1 MSEHNPVVLV
11 TGASR
16 GLGRGIAIECAKSGF
31 SVAIN
36 YAGNKQAALET
47 KELCEN
53 IQCNSKQNFQPIQGD
68 ISSSQSRQNLI
79 NETIEKFGYID
90 ALVNNAG
97 IAPKVR
103 NDITVADEASF
114 DDMINTNLK
123 GPYFLTQSV
132 VNHWLNNKPEC
143 AIQSGFKV
151 IYITSISSHT
161 ASVARGDYCI
171 SKAGL
176 SMSVQLWAT
185 RLAEENI
192 QVYELRPGIMKTDM
206 TSAVTSKYDTLI
218 EKGLVPQKRW
228 GTPEDLGLGVSS
240 LLNGSFP
247 FSTGTVI
254 DVDGGFQLR
263 RL

>member
-1 MSEHNPVVLV
+1 MSKHNPVILI

-16 GLGRGIAIECAKSGF
+16 GLGRGIAVECAKSGF
-31 SVAIN
+31 SVSIN
-36 YAGNKQAALET
+36 YAGNEKAAIET
-47 KELCEN
+47 QKLCEEN
-53 IQCNSKQNFQPIQGD
+53 KINSEQKFIPIQGD
-68 ISSSQSRQNLI
+68 ISSSDSRKNLVKG
-79 NETIEKFGYID
+79 TIDNFGHLD

-103 NDITVADEASF
+103 NDITEADESSF

-123 GPYFLTQSV
+123 GPYFLTQNV
-132 VNHWLNNKPEC
+132 ANHWLKDKPEC
-143 AIQSGFKV
+143 GISSGFKI

-206 TSAVTSKYDTLI
+206 TSGVTAKYDALI
-218 EKGLVPQKRW
+218 DEGLVPQKRW
-228 GTPEDLGLGVSS
+228 GTSEDLGLGVAS
-240 LLNGSFP
+240 LLKGAFP